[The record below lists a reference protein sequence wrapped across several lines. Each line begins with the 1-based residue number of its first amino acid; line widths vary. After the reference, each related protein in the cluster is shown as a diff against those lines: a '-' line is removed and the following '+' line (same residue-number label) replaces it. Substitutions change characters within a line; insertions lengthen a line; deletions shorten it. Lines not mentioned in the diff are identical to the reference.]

1 MVIIMKPR
9 IGHIKQR
16 KRPRIGR
23 IIAKGVKHGCKSK
36 IKSKDN

>member
-16 KRPRIGR
+16 KKPRIGR
-23 IIAKGVKHGCKSK
+23 IIASGVKFGCKSE
-36 IKSKDN
+36 IKNKNS